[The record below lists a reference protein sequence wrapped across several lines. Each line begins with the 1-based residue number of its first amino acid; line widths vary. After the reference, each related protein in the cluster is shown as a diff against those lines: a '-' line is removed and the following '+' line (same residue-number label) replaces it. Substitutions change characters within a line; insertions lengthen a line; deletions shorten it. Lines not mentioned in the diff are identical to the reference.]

1 MAGKQVR
8 VFIIDTTIKVR
19 WGRKSRLKKKDLRA
33 MRKEMQIIFQD
44 PYASLDPRKT
54 VFQILAEP
62 YQVHHPAISRDEIYD
77 HVTKLIDCVGL
88 RPEHI
93 CRYPHEFS
101 GG

>member
-62 YQVHHPAISRDEIYD
+62 YQIH
-77 HVTKLIDCVGL
+77 L
-88 RPEHI
+88 RK
-93 CRYPHEFS
+93 
-101 GG
+101 